1 MASKIK
7 VDQLETADGSGTIA
21 LQNQLSGMT
30 TASLPTVTTDKLGT
44 GSILQ
49 VTNTTSSISGAIAT
63 TSTSFTNTGLGTGTI
78 TPTATGS
85 KFYITMSG
93 FIPHVNPNNGNYGGQ
108 WKMYRSIAGGSYAG
122 VTSQTCDG
130 GFHQTS
136 GISVPWHEQNGY
148 CSVFDSPSYT
158 SGQQLSY
165 RLYYREN
172 SANTNGFYIHHQGGA
187 LQGTDSVACTITIME
202 IKG

>member
-1 MASKIK
+1 MSKITVK
-7 VDQLETADGSGTIA
+7 ELEAPSGFDLKIAAGETLDLKSQGSVI
-21 LQNQLSGMT
+21 M
-30 TASLPTVTTDKLGT
+30 PT
-44 GSILQ
+44 GSVLQ
-49 VTNTTSSISGAIAT
+49 VTNTTNSISAGITT

-108 WKMYRSIAGGSYAG
+108 WKMYRKIADGSYAG
-122 VTSQTCDG
+122 ITSQTCDG
-130 GFHQTS
+130 GMHQTS
-136 GISVPWHEQNGY
+136 SISVPWHEQNGY

-165 RLYYREN
+165 RLYFREN
-172 SANTNGFYIHHQGGA
+172 TVNTNAFYIHHGGGA
-187 LQGTDSVACTITIME
+187 LQGEADTIACTITIME
-202 IKG
+202 IAG